1 MRAVKSRPLKA
12 ILALSVIAAVSGP
25 IPAVPVFAQTTETI
39 ESPATLQTRTVH
51 FSVEGMSCASC
62 AARVTRTVKALD
74 GVTAVHVGLAERQ
87 ARVQYLDGKISPE
100 SIAAAVRELG
110 CKTGNLVVE
119 NSQ

>member
-1 MRAVKSRPLKA
+1 MQSVKSRPLKA

-25 IPAVPVFAQTTETI
+25 IPALPVFAQTTETI
-39 ESPATLQTRTVH
+39 ESPVTVQTRTVH

-62 AARVTRTVKALD
+62 AARVSRTVKTLD
-74 GVTAVHVGLAERQ
+74 GVVAVDVSLAERQ
-87 ARVQYLDGKISPE
+87 TRVQYIDGKISPE

-110 CKTGNLVVE
+110 YRTGDLVAE